1 MRYLF
6 KWMKRL
12 SYSILLLIV
21 GWLLNFFIDVQ
32 FALGV
37 IAGWFMRQGYDHL
50 GRTLLD
56 FAR

>member
-1 MRYLF
+1 
-6 KWMKRL
+6 L

-37 IAGWFMRQGYDHL
+37 IAGWFMRQGYDQL